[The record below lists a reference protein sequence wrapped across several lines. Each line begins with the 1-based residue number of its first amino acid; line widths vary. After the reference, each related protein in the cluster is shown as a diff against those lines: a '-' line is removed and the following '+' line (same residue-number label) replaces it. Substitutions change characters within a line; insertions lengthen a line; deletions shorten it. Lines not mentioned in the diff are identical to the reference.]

1 MLVRMR
7 PALLIASPD
16 AERRRRARALL
27 ADWPCY
33 EAADPASL
41 LRLLAAARPAL
52 LLLDADWPAG
62 GAERAGLLHLRLDD
76 QALLGLRA
84 RVAALLAAPPPALQ

>member
-1 MLVRMR
+1 MR

-27 ADWPCY
+27 VDWPCY
-33 EAADPASL
+33 EATDPASL

-62 GAERAGLLHLRLDD
+62 GAERAGLLELRLDEP
-76 QALLGLRA
+76 LLDLRA